1 MGDGM
6 ASLHGD
12 MVQTMETGNLLQ
24 QYSTFLSVERGLSP
38 NTLEGYRRDL
48 EDFLEYLLVVGEE
61 PLGVGPRIFSGYL
74 MHLASRGL
82 APSTIR
88 RRFSALRGFYAFMME
103 TGLILWDPTEDVDTP
118 KTWKTL
124 PHVLD
129 LSEVERLLEAP
140 PPQTPLGLRDRAMLE
155 LLYATGVRVSE
166 LVGLKLMDVDLEEGL
181 VRLQGKGQK
190 ERVVPMGQEAIDWL
204 KGYLQVWRE
213 MDKKG
218 SPYLFL
224 TTRGGPMTRQRFWQ
238 LVKSYARAVGI
249 TKRISP
255 HTLRHS
261 FATHLLERG
270 ADLRA
275 VQELLGH
282 ADLSTTQIYT
292 HVARSHLA
300 KVYKKSHPRA

>member
-1 MGDGM
+1 MKAVD
-6 ASLHGD
+6 
-12 MVQTMETGNLLQ
+12 LLQ
-24 QYSTFLSVERGLSP
+24 QYLTFLSVERGLSS
-38 NTLEGYRRDL
+38 NTTESYRRDL
-48 EDFLEYLLVVGEE
+48 EDFLRYLLVVGKG
-61 PLGVGPRIFSGYL
+61 PLEVEPRIFSGYL
-74 MHLASRGL
+74 MHLASKGL
-82 APSTIR
+82 TPSTIR
-88 RRFSALRGFYAFMME
+88 RRFSALRGFYAYMME
-103 TGLILWDPTEDVDTP
+103 RGLISWDPTEDVDTP
-118 KTWKTL
+118 KTWKLL

-129 LSEVERLLEAP
+129 LSEVERLLESP
-140 PPQTPLGLRDRAMLE
+140 PSQTPLGLRDRTMLE
-155 LLYATGVRVSE
+155 VLYATGVRVSE
-166 LVGLKLMDVDLEEGL
+166 LVGLRLMDVNLEEGL
-181 VRLQGKGQK
+181 VRIQGKGQK

-204 KGYLQVWRE
+204 KKYLQIRSD

-238 LVKSYARAVGI
+238 LVKGYARAVGI
-249 TKRISP
+249 TKKISP

-292 HVARSHLA
+292 HVARSHLSQ
-300 KVYKKSHPRA
+300 VYKKSHPRA

>member
-1 MGDGM
+1 
-6 ASLHGD
+6 
-12 MVQTMETGNLLQ
+12 METENLLQ

-48 EDFLEYLLVVGEE
+48 EDFFRYLLVVGKE
-61 PLGVGPRIFSGYL
+61 PLEVDPRIFSGYL

-103 TGLILWDPTEDVDTP
+103 RGLISRDPTEDVDTP
-118 KTWKTL
+118 KTWNIL

-140 PPQTPLGLRDRAMLE
+140 PPQTPLGLRDRTMLE

-166 LVGLKLMDVDLEEGL
+166 LVGLRLMDVDLEESL
-181 VRLQGKGQK
+181 VRIQGKGQK

-204 KGYLQVWRE
+204 KKYLQVRRE
-213 MDKKG
+213 MDKKR

-238 LVKSYARAVGI
+238 LVKGYARAVGI
-249 TKRISP
+249 TKKISP

-292 HVARSHLA
+292 HVARSHLSQ
-300 KVYKKSHPRA
+300 VYKKSHPRA

>member
-1 MGDGM
+1 
-6 ASLHGD
+6 
-12 MVQTMETGNLLQ
+12 METENLLQ

-48 EDFLEYLLVVGEE
+48 EDFLSYLLVVGKE
-61 PLGVGPRIFSGYL
+61 PLEVDPRIFSGYL

-103 TGLILWDPTEDVDTP
+103 RGLISRDPTEDVDTP
-118 KTWKTL
+118 KTWNIL

-140 PPQTPLGLRDRAMLE
+140 PPQTPLGLRDRTMLE

-166 LVGLKLMDVDLEEGL
+166 LVGLRLMDVDLEESL
-181 VRLQGKGQK
+181 VRIQGKGQK

-204 KGYLQVWRE
+204 KKYLQVRRE
-213 MDKKG
+213 MDKKR

-238 LVKSYARAVGI
+238 LVKGYARAVGI
-249 TKRISP
+249 TKKISP

-292 HVARSHLA
+292 HVARSHLSQ
-300 KVYKKSHPRA
+300 VYKKSHPRA

>member
-1 MGDGM
+1 
-6 ASLHGD
+6 
-12 MVQTMETGNLLQ
+12 MEIGNLFQRYL
-24 QYSTFLSVERGLSP
+24 TFLSVERGLSP
-38 NTLEGYRRDL
+38 HTLEGYKRDL
-48 EDFLEYLLVVGEE
+48 GDFVGYLSVVGEG
-61 PLGVGPRIFSGYL
+61 PLMVSPRTFSGYL

-82 APSTIR
+82 SPSTIR
-88 RRFSALRGFYAFMME
+88 RRFSALRGFYVFVME
-103 TGLILWDPTEDVDTP
+103 AGLISRDPTEDVDTP
-118 KTWKTL
+118 KTWKAL

-129 LSEVERLLEAP
+129 LSEVDRLLEAP
-140 PPQTPLGLRDRAMLE
+140 QSQTPLGLRDRTMLE

-166 LVGLKLMDVDLEEGL
+166 LVGLRLMDVDLEEGL

-204 KGYLQVWRE
+204 KRYLQIRRE

-224 TTRGGPMTRQRFWQ
+224 TTRGGSMTRQRFWQ
-238 LVKSYARAVGI
+238 LVKGYARAVGI

-270 ADLRA
+270 ADLR
-275 VQELLGH
+275 VIQELLGH
-282 ADLSTTQIYT
+282 ADISTTQIYT

>member
-1 MGDGM
+1 M
-6 ASLHGD
+6 
-12 MVQTMETGNLLQ
+12 LQ

-48 EDFLEYLLVVGEE
+48 EDFFSYLLAVGKK
-61 PLGVGPRIFSGYL
+61 PLEARPRIFSGYL

-103 TGLILWDPTEDVDTP
+103 LGRISSDPTEDVDTP
-118 KTWKTL
+118 KTWKIL

-140 PPQTPLGLRDRAMLE
+140 PSHTPLGLRDRTMLE
-155 LLYATGVRVSE
+155 LLYATGMRVSE
-166 LVGLKLMDVDLEEGL
+166 LVGLRLMDVDLEEGL

-204 KGYLQVWRE
+204 KSYLKVRMK

-238 LVKSYARAVGI
+238 LVKGYARAVGI
-249 TKRISP
+249 TKKISP

-292 HVARSHLA
+292 HVARSHLVE
-300 KVYKKSHPRA
+300 VYKKSHPRA

>member
-1 MGDGM
+1 MKAVD
-6 ASLHGD
+6 
-12 MVQTMETGNLLQ
+12 LLQ
-24 QYSTFLSVERGLSP
+24 QYLTFLSVERGLSS
-38 NTLEGYRRDL
+38 NTTESYRRDL
-48 EDFLEYLLVVGEE
+48 EDFLRYLLVVGKG
-61 PLGVGPRIFSGYL
+61 PLEVEPRIFSGYL
-74 MHLASRGL
+74 MHLASKGL
-82 APSTIR
+82 TPSTIR
-88 RRFSALRGFYAFMME
+88 RRFSALRGFYAYMME
-103 TGLILWDPTEDVDTP
+103 RGLISWDPTEDVDTP
-118 KTWKTL
+118 KTWKLL

-129 LSEVERLLEAP
+129 LSEVERLLESP
-140 PPQTPLGLRDRAMLE
+140 PSQTPLGLRDRTMLE
-155 LLYATGVRVSE
+155 VLYATGVRVSE
-166 LVGLKLMDVDLEEGL
+166 LVGLRLMDVNLEEGL
-181 VRLQGKGQK
+181 VRIQGKGQK

-204 KGYLQVWRE
+204 KKYLQIRSD

-238 LVKSYARAVGI
+238 LVKGYARAAGI
-249 TKRISP
+249 TKKISP

-292 HVARSHLA
+292 HVARSHLSQ
-300 KVYKKSHPRA
+300 VYKKSHPRA